1 MAENGIIGN
10 NSGIDL
16 PLTQIDE
23 RLLDDERKMAKF
35 SKTDEFK
42 RLKEHL
48 DERINF
54 YQTFLPDGRPLNSD
68 VKAEN
73 WVIANAIIGELKGI
87 ILAYEQANQ
96 VVKDAIR

>member
-1 MAENGIIGN
+1 MAQNGIIGN

-16 PLTQIDE
+16 PLTQVDTQVLDE
-23 RLLDDERKMAKF
+23 EKKMARF

-48 DERINF
+48 DERITF

-73 WVIANAIIGELKGI
+73 WVIANAIIGELKAI
-87 ILAYEQANQ
+87 IMAYEQANQ
-96 VVKDAIR
+96 VVADASR

>member
-16 PLTQIDE
+16 PLTQVDTQVLDE
-23 RLLDDERKMAKF
+23 EKKMAKF
-35 SKTDEFK
+35 SKTEEFK

-48 DERINF
+48 DERITF
-54 YQTFLPDGRPLNSD
+54 YQTFLPDGRPLNAD

-87 ILAYEQANQ
+87 IMAYEQANQ
-96 VVKDAIR
+96 VVKDATR